1 LLGLV
6 VRLIGSLVVVVWG
19 VAHIVP
25 VRRITRGFGSLS
37 PENRRIV
44 SSTWI
49 AEGLAL
55 IFVGA
60 IEGLVTTY
68 GILGGGLENRIAL
81 ASGGFLLALALLD
94 LATKARSAH
103 LAMRLCPIVLIL
115 VAGAFIAS
123 TVVPG

>member
-1 LLGLV
+1 LPGLIL
-6 VRLIGSLVVVVWG
+6 RLIGSLVLVVWG

-49 AEGLAL
+49 AEAL

-103 LAMRLCPIVLIL
+103 LAMRLCPVVLTL